1 MRMDLGSGIPCCWT
15 FLEVRRYLL
24 PKRIYH
30 RRKYESR
37 KKDRASICINSS
49 TLPADDRERI
59 RILHTSLTHL
69 QLRSTITASQRQVV
83 HDRGFDERNRAR
95 KQPSQRDHAHQR
107 GRTRGTHPAVQARSR
122 GHSTCWE
129 G

>member
-1 MRMDLGSGIPCCWT
+1 MRMDLGSGIPCCRG

-24 PKRIYH
+24 AKRIYH
-30 RRKYESR
+30 RRKNESR
-37 KKDRASICINSS
+37 KKDRASIRINSS

-69 QLRSTITASQRQVV
+69 QLRSTITASRPVV
-83 HDRGFDERNRAR
+83 HDQDFDERNRAR
-95 KQPSQRDHAHQR
+95 KQPSQRDHPYWR
-107 GRTRGTHPAVQARSR
+107 ERRGTHPAVQARSR
-122 GHSTCWE
+122 GHRCWE

>member
-1 MRMDLGSGIPCCWT
+1 MRMDLGSGIPCCRG

-30 RRKYESR
+30 RRKNESR
-37 KKDRASICINSS
+37 KKDRASIRIYSS

-69 QLRSTITASQRQVV
+69 QLRSTITASRRQVI
-83 HDRGFDERNRAR
+83 HDPGFDERNRAR
-95 KQPSQRDHAHQR
+95 KQPSQRDY
-107 GRTRGTHPAVQARSR
+107 SYK
-122 GHSTCWE
+122 
-129 G
+129 